1 MYFPAK
7 YSMMWLGA
15 GQGHDHL
22 SLFLVFLPWVYLLL
36 TQTEAKLTGFKADL
50 PCSPLGEGLYSTS
63 PLQAFH
69 LWTHKLQGWT
79 GWWQGFSRSLLV
91 FILSFWEV

>member
-7 YSMMWLGA
+7 YSMMWLAA
-15 GQGHDHL
+15 GQGHKPH
-22 SLFLVFLPWVYLLL
+22 SLFGPFLPCVCLLL

-50 PCSPLGEGLYSTS
+50 PSSPLGEGLYSTS
-63 PLQAFH
+63 PLQAFP

-79 GWWQGFSRSLLV
+79 CWWLGSTRSLLA
-91 FILSFWEV
+91 FIPRFWEV